1 MLVLTQRFGVLTGT
15 LGSLLLAAL
24 IVIAL
29 SVGYHLR
36 HRQQV
41 FPGVHFAEIDLQGL
55 SQSEV
60 ASLMQARLTTYVETP
75 FTLSGLGREWHPT
88 AAQLGMHIST
98 AQMASDALG
107 LGRSGGVLDRLVV
120 PFQLRLRPET
130 LPLRVS
136 FDDEVLRAYVQSI
149 AAEVDRAPV
158 DAALTLQGDR
168 VVSVAPATGQQLA
181 VEETIQ
187 RIKNSSPYPTVHQRI
202 ELAVVPVQPAL
213 GDTELQAATALTN
226 NILSGPLIVRYETQ
240 AWTIGP
246 ERLRH
251 WLGFQSTASDAPAAL
266 VPALTKAKVA
276 AFIATIA
283 QQIDDLPQDARLLR
297 ESATSLRVLRPGK
310 PGLIVD
316 RDTALERILAASLS
330 ADQREVSLPVRVAE
344 PTFSG
349 KDTDILAFQD
359 LLGDGRS
366 TFLGSP
372 QERANNIQVAARN
385 LNGVVIP
392 PGYDFSFLREIGPI
406 TKAAGYLES
415 LIIKGDATVPGIGG
429 GVCQVSTT
437 VFRAAFWAGLPI
449 VERNQHSYRVS
460 YYEQDG
466 TPPGLD
472 AAVYDP
478 GVNLRFRND
487 TGHPVLLQSA
497 VDPVSGTL
505 IYRVYGT
512 RTGRQVRLEE
522 VDISNRQ
529 EPEEPLPDV
538 PDPSLPLGERKQ
550 VEWAAEG
557 MQVTVTRAIF
567 EADSPTTMDTFV
579 SKFVPWREKWLI
591 GAEPTPTPTDA
602 SPGTAATATPPS
614 GQAQPVVTA
623 TPPLPTP
630 VTVAPTPAR

>member
-1 MLVLTQRFGVLTGT
+1 
-15 LGSLLLAAL
+15 
-24 IVIAL
+24 
-29 SVGYHLR
+29 
-36 HRQQV
+36 
-41 FPGVHFAEIDLQGL
+41 
-55 SQSEV
+55 
-60 ASLMQARLTTYVETP
+60 
-75 FTLSGLGREWHPT
+75 
-88 AAQLGMHIST
+88 
-98 AQMASDALG
+98 
-107 LGRSGGVLDRLVV
+107 
-120 PFQLRLRPET
+120 
-130 LPLRVS
+130 
-136 FDDEVLRAYVQSI
+136 
-149 AAEVDRAPV
+149 
-158 DAALTLQGDR
+158 
-168 VVSVAPATGQQLA
+168 
-181 VEETIQ
+181 
-187 RIKNSSPYPTVHQRI
+187 
-202 ELAVVPVQPAL
+202 
-213 GDTELQAATALTN
+213 
-226 NILSGPLIVRYETQ
+226 
-240 AWTIGP
+240 
-246 ERLRH
+246 
-251 WLGFQSTASDAPAAL
+251 
-266 VPALTKAKVA
+266 
-276 AFIATIA
+276 
-283 QQIDDLPQDARLLR
+283 
-297 ESATSLRVLRPGK
+297 
-310 PGLIVD
+310 
-316 RDTALERILAASLS
+316 
-330 ADQREVSLPVRVAE
+330 
-344 PTFSG
+344 
-349 KDTDILAFQD
+349 
-359 LLGDGRS
+359 
-366 TFLGSP
+366 
-372 QERANNIQVAARN
+372 VAARN

-529 EPEEPLPDV
+529 EPEKPLPDV

>member
-1 MLVLTQRFGVLTGT
+1 MLILTQRFGALTGI

-24 IVIAL
+24 IILAL
-29 SVGYHLR
+29 SLGYHLR

-107 LGRSGGVLDRLVV
+107 LGRSGGLLDRLVV

-168 VVSVAPATGQQLA
+168 VVSVAPATGQRLA
-181 VEETIQ
+181 VAETTQ
-187 RIKNSSPYPTVHQRI
+187 RIKNFSPYPTVHQRI
-202 ELAVVPVQPAL
+202 ELAVVPVQPLL
-213 GDTELQAATALTN
+213 GDTELQAATALTS
-226 NILSGPLIVRYETQ
+226 NILSGPLIVRHETQ

-246 ERLRH
+246 EQLRR
-251 WLGFQSTASDAPAAL
+251 WLGFQRTASDAPAAL

-283 QQIDDLPQDARLLR
+283 EKIDNPPQDARLLR

-310 PGLIVD
+310 TGLIVD
-316 RDTALERILAASLS
+316 RDTALEHILAASVS
-330 ADQREVSLPVRVAE
+330 TDQREVSLPVRVAE

-372 QERANNIQVAARN
+372 QERANNIQVAAHN

-478 GVNLRFRND
+478 GVDLRFRND

-567 EADSPTTMDTFV
+567 EADSPTTKDTFV

-614 GQAQPVVTA
+614 GQAQP
-623 TPPLPTP
+623 P
-630 VTVAPTPAR
+630 

>member
-1 MLVLTQRFGVLTGT
+1 MLVLTQRLGASIGI
-15 LGSLLLAAL
+15 LGSLLLAAVI
-24 IVIAL
+24 IVAL
-29 SVGYHLR
+29 SLGYHLR

-55 SQSEV
+55 RQSEV
-60 ASLMQARLTTYVETP
+60 DLLMQARLTTYVETP
-75 FTLSGLGREWHPT
+75 LTLSGLEREWYPT

-107 LGRSGGVLDRLVV
+107 LGRSGGLLDRLLV
-120 PFQLRLRPET
+120 PFRLRLRPET

-136 FDDEVLRAYVQSI
+136 FDEEVLRTYVQTI

-158 DAALTLQGDR
+158 DATLTVQGDR
-168 VVSVAPATGQQLA
+168 IVSVAPTTGQQLA
-181 VEETIQ
+181 VDETMQ
-187 RIKNSSPYPTVHQRI
+187 RIKSFSPYPTVRQHV
-202 ELAVVPVQPAL
+202 ELAIVPVRPLLDDAA
-213 GDTELQAATALTN
+213 LQAANELAR
-226 NILSGPLIVRYETQ
+226 NILSGPVLLRHETRT
-240 AWTIGP
+240 WTISQ
-246 ERLRH
+246 EQLRR
-251 WLGFQSTASDAPAAL
+251 WLGFQPTTSNAPAAL
-266 VPALTKAKVA
+266 MPAFTKHRVA

-283 QQIDDLPQDARLLR
+283 EQIDEPPQDARLLR

-310 PGLIVD
+310 AGLVVD
-316 RDTALERILAASLS
+316 QDTALERLLAAASS
-330 ADQREVSLPVRVAE
+330 AGQREIVLPMRVAE

-359 LLGDGRS
+359 LLADGRS
-366 TFLGSP
+366 TFEGSP
-372 QERANNIQVAARN
+372 DERANNIEVAARN

-392 PGYDFSFLREIGPI
+392 PDHNFSFLREIGPI

-415 LIIKGDATVPGIGG
+415 LIIRGDATVPGIGG

-449 VERNQHSYRVS
+449 IERNQHSYRVS

-478 GVNLRFRND
+478 GVDLRFRND
-487 TGHPVLLQSA
+487 TGHPILLQSA
-497 VDPVSGTL
+497 VDAVDGTL
-505 IYRVYGT
+505 IYRLYGT

-522 VDISNRQ
+522 VDIRDRQ

-538 PDPSLPLGERKQ
+538 PDSSLPLGERKQ

-557 MQVTVTRAIF
+557 MNVAVTRSIF
-567 EADSPTTMDTFV
+567 KDNTLITEDTFK
-579 SKFVPWREKWLI
+579 SKFLPWREKWLV
-591 GAEPTPTPTDA
+591 GAEPTPTPT
-602 SPGTAATATPPS
+602 PS
-614 GQAQPVVTA
+614 APVTA
-623 TPPLPTP
+623 TP
-630 VTVAPTPAR
+630 TPAG

>member
-1 MLVLTQRFGVLTGT
+1 MLVLTQRFGVLAGI
-15 LGSLLLAAL
+15 LGSLLFAAI
-24 IVIAL
+24 IVVAL

-55 SQSEV
+55 GQSEV
-60 ASLMQARLTTYVETP
+60 DLLMQARLAAYVDAP
-75 FTLSGLGREWHPT
+75 LTLSGLGREWHPT
-88 AAQLGMHIST
+88 ALQLGMHIRT
-98 AQMASDALG
+98 AQMANDALG
-107 LGRSGGVLDRLVV
+107 LGRSGGLLDRLVV
-120 PFQLRLRPET
+120 PFQLRLRPAT

-136 FDDEVLRAYVQSI
+136 FDEEVLQAYMQTI

-158 DAALTLQGDR
+158 EAALTVQGDR
-168 VVSVAPATGQQLA
+168 IVSVTPTTGQQLA
-181 VEETIQ
+181 VEETMQ
-187 RIKNSSPYPTVHQRI
+187 RIKNFSPYPTARQRI
-202 ELAVVPVQPAL
+202 ELAIVPVQPVL
-213 GDTELQAATALTN
+213 GDTELQAASELTR
-226 NILSGPLIVRYETQ
+226 NILSGPLLLRHETHT
-240 AWTIGP
+240 WTISQ
-246 ERLRH
+246 EQLRR
-251 WLGFQSTASDAPAAL
+251 WLGFQPSATNAPAAL
-266 VPALTKAKVA
+266 EPTLAKRQVA

-283 QQIDDLPQDARLLR
+283 EQIDDPPQDARLLR
-297 ESATSLRVLRPGK
+297 ESATSVGVLRPGK

-316 RDTALERILAASLS
+316 QDTALERILAASVS
-330 ADQREVSLPVRVAE
+330 ADQREVSLPVRAIE

-349 KDTDILAFQD
+349 KDTDALAFQD

-366 TFLGSP
+366 TFEGSP
-372 QERANNIQVAARN
+372 HERANNIQVAASN

-392 PGYDFSFLREIGPI
+392 PGHDFSFLREIGPI

-415 LIIKGDATVPGIGG
+415 LIIRGDATVPGIGG

-449 VERNQHSYRVS
+449 TERNQHSYRVS

-478 GVNLRFRND
+478 GVDLRFRND

-505 IYRVYGT
+505 TYRLYGT

-522 VDISNRQ
+522 VDIRDRQ
-529 EPEEPLPDV
+529 EPEEPLPDE

-557 MQVTVTRAIF
+557 MRVTITRAIF
-567 EADSPTTMDTFV
+567 SADSPTIKDTFA
-579 SKFVPWREKWLI
+579 SSFAPWREKWLI

-602 SPGTAATATPPS
+602 PPGTPASGQPVATP
-614 GQAQPVVTA
+614 

-630 VTVAPTPAR
+630 VTVAPTPTG

>member
-1 MLVLTQRFGVLTGT
+1 MLILTQRFGALTGI

-24 IVIAL
+24 IILAL
-29 SVGYHLR
+29 SLGYHLR

-55 SQSEV
+55 RQSEV
-60 ASLMQARLTTYVETP
+60 DSLMQARLTTYVDAP
-75 FTLSGLGREWHPT
+75 LTLSGLGREWHPT
-88 AAQLGMHIST
+88 AVQLGMRIST

-107 LGRSGGVLDRLVV
+107 LGRSGGLLDRLVV
-120 PFQLRLRPET
+120 PFQLLLRPET

-136 FDDEVLRAYVQSI
+136 FDEEVLRAYVQTV

-168 VVSVAPATGQQLA
+168 VVSVTPTTGQQLA

-187 RIKNSSPYPTVHQRI
+187 RIKNFSPYPTVHQRI
-202 ELAVVPVQPAL
+202 ELAIVSMQPVL
-213 GDTELQAATALTN
+213 GDTELQAATALTS
-226 NILSGPLIVRYETQ
+226 NILSGPLIVRHETQ

-246 ERLRH
+246 EQLRR
-251 WLGFQSTASDAPAAL
+251 WLGFQRTASNAPAAL

-283 QQIDDLPQDARLLR
+283 QRIDDLPQDARLLR

-310 PGLIVD
+310 TGLIVD
-316 RDTALERILAASLS
+316 RDTTLERILAASLS
-330 ADQREVSLPVRVAE
+330 ADQREVILPVRVAE

-349 KDTDILAFQD
+349 KETDVLAFQD

-372 QERANNIQVAARN
+372 YERANNIQVAARN

-392 PGYDFSFLREIGPI
+392 PGYDFSFLGEIGPI

-415 LIIKGDATVPGIGG
+415 LIIQGDATVPGIGG

-460 YYEQDG
+460 HYEQDG

-505 IYRVYGT
+505 IYRLYGI

-522 VDISNRQ
+522 VDIRNRQ
-529 EPEEPLPDV
+529 EPDEPLPDE

-557 MQVTVTRAIF
+557 MQVTVTRSIF
-567 EADSPTTMDTFV
+567 KNNTLITKDTFK
-579 SKFVPWREKWLI
+579 SNFLPWREKWLI

-614 GQAQPVVTA
+614 GQPVVTA

>member
-1 MLVLTQRFGVLTGT
+1 MLALTQRFGVLTGI
-15 LGSLLLAAL
+15 LGGLLLAAIIL
-24 IVIAL
+24 VTL
-29 SVGYHLR
+29 SLGYHLR

-41 FPGVHFAEIDLQGL
+41 FPGVHFAEVDLQGL

-60 ASLMQARLTTYVETP
+60 DSLMQARLAAYVDAP
-75 FTLSGLGREWHPT
+75 LALSGLGREWHPT
-88 AAQLGMHIST
+88 AVQLGMHIST

-120 PFQLRLRPET
+120 PFRLLLRPET

-136 FDDEVLRAYVQSI
+136 FDDEVLRAYMQSI
-149 AAEVDRAPV
+149 AVEVDRAPV
-158 DAALTLQGDR
+158 DAALTLQDNR
-168 VVSVAPATGQQLA
+168 VVSVTPATGQQLEIA
-181 VEETIQ
+181 ETMQ
-187 RIKNSSPYPTVHQRI
+187 RIKSFSPYPTVHQRI
-202 ELAVVPVQPAL
+202 ELVIVPVQPVL
-213 GDTELQAATALTN
+213 GDTELQAATALTS
-226 NILSGPLIVRYETQ
+226 NILSGPLLLRHETHT
-240 AWTIGP
+240 WTISQ
-246 ERLRH
+246 EQLRH
-251 WLGFQSTASDAPAAL
+251 WLGFQPTASNASAAL
-266 VPALTKAKVA
+266 VPTLAKHQVA

-283 QQIDDLPQDARLLR
+283 EQIDDPPQDARLLR
-297 ESATSLRVLRPGK
+297 ESASSVRVLRPGK
-310 PGLIVD
+310 SGLIVD
-316 RDTALERILAASLS
+316 QDTALERILAASVS
-330 ADQREVSLPVRVAE
+330 TDQREVSLPVRVAE

-349 KDTDILAFQD
+349 KDTDALAFQD

-366 TFLGSP
+366 TFEGSP
-372 QERANNIQVAARN
+372 HERANNIEVAASN
-385 LNGVVIP
+385 LNGVVIQ
-392 PGYDFSFLREIGPI
+392 PGHDFSFLREIGPI
-406 TKAAGYLES
+406 TRTAGYLES
-415 LIIKGDATVPGIGG
+415 LIIRGDATVPGIGG

-449 VERNQHSYRVS
+449 TVRNQHSYRVS

-478 GVNLRFRND
+478 GVDLRFRND

-505 IYRVYGT
+505 TYRLYGT

-522 VDISNRQ
+522 VDIRDRQ

-557 MQVTVTRAIF
+557 MNVTVTRSIF
-567 EADSPTTMDTFV
+567 KEDTLITKDTFK
-579 SKFVPWREKWLI
+579 SKFLPWREKWLI

-602 SPGTAATATPPS
+602 PAGTPATPAS
-614 GQAQPVVTA
+614 GQPVATP

-630 VTVAPTPAR
+630 VTVAPTPTG